1 MVSVR
6 ISILGMMASLVVLT
20 AAHGQDNYEI
30 QVYSSEMGPSR
41 STMVELHTNFTVQGS
56 KTVTNGVEPTHH
68 SVHETL
74 EVTHGFTDWF
84 EAGLYVF
91 TSIQP
96 NDGWQWV
103 GDHIRPRFTVPES
116 WHWPVGLSL
125 AQEFGYQRRQF
136 SEDTWTWE
144 IRPIIDKKLGRWYL
158 SFNPTFDRS
167 LHGENVNHG
176 FEFSPN
182 AKVSVDFTKR
192 IAGGLEY
199 YGSLGPVTDLSP
211 VGQQHHQLFPSI
223 DLDVS
228 PKWELN
234 FGVGIDPTQSS
245 DHVIVKFIVGRRFGW
260 GGDHDRHKTDDSEIS
275 EQTKEGQDQ
284 HRCQPPSG
292 SIVTPGNR

>member
-1 MVSVR
+1 MVALR
-6 ISILGMMASLVVLT
+6 ISILGMMTSLVVLT

-30 QVYSSEMGPSR
+30 QVYGSEMGPPR
-41 STMVELHTNFTVQGS
+41 STMVEVHTNFTVQGS
-56 KTVTNGVEPTHH
+56 KTATNGVEPTQD

-74 EVTHGFTDWF
+74 EITHGFTDWF
-84 EAGLYVF
+84 EAGFYVF

-167 LHGENVNHG
+167 LHGANVNHG

-182 AKVSVDFTKR
+182 AKVSVDFTKK

-211 VGQQHHQLFPSI
+211 VGQQHHQFFPSI

-234 FGVGIDPTQSS
+234 FGVGIDPMQSS
-245 DHVIVKFIVGRRFGW
+245 DHVIVKFIIGRRFGW
-260 GGDHDRHKTDDSEIS
+260 GSDHDGHKTDENEIS
-275 EQTKEGQDQ
+275 QQAN
-284 HRCQPPSG
+284 G
-292 SIVTPGNR
+292 SHYYKK